1 MGIVSEFYF
10 DHDYIHGLIPLFRFS
25 NEANVPTLYSSFA
38 LLFSS
43 ILLTI
48 IAIAHRKNGSAYLW
62 WLGLAM
68 IFLFLSIDEIA
79 SIHELLGKPVRESLG
94 TSGLLF
100 YAWLIPYGIALI
112 VFVVTYSKFLIR
124 LPTNIAALFV
134 VSGAIFV
141 SGAIGLEMLGGR
153 WFEMYGKHN
162 ITYSILYTCEE
173 TLEMLGIA
181 LFIYALLTYIV
192 GQFESLSITVNESG

>member
-112 VFVVTYSKFLIR
+112 VFVVTYSIFKISDKTPNKHSRPICCFR
-124 LPTNIAALFV
+124 RNFCFGRYRFGNAWWTV
-134 VSGAIFV
+134 VRNVWKA
-141 SGAIGLEMLGGR
+141 
-153 WFEMYGKHN
+153 
-162 ITYSILYTCEE
+162 
-173 TLEMLGIA
+173 
-181 LFIYALLTYIV
+181 
-192 GQFESLSITVNESG
+192 